1 MAANGVDVDKLEAD
15 VSQAHEAVARQ
26 GDIVRGLK
34 AELKDGRVVRVSY
47 QISKCLIPSI
57 MFFFSQPVHLPRR
70 LN

>member
-47 QISKCLIPSI
+47 QISMCLIPCI
-57 MFFFSQPVHLPRR
+57 IIFWFQQFICPDG
-70 LN
+70 